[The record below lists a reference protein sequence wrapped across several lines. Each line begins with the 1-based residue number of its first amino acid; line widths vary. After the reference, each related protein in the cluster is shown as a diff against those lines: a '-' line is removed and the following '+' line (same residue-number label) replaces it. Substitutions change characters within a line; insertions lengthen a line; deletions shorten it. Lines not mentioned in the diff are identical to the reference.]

1 MIQRQS
7 NIATYQDTL
16 KHSIEQNINQLTEE
30 RLLIHTRQDELHN
43 MTKSIRN
50 QLREAY
56 IN

>member
-30 RLLIHTRQDELHN
+30 RLLIHTGQDELHN